1 MNPLKM
7 ANLHLY
13 YLYTFIFI
21 VPDLEHHESMDLSG
35 KTKHQIHGI
44 QFDIRQHGVLS
55 LLTNCTCT
63 PPDTNFIS
71 KQNLLHYI

>member
-7 ANLHLY
+7 ANLHLHHTY
-13 YLYTFIFI
+13 IFIFI
-21 VPDLEHHESMDLSG
+21 VPDLEHQESKDLNG

-63 PPDTNFIS
+63 PSGTTFIS
-71 KQNLLHYI
+71 KRNLLHYL